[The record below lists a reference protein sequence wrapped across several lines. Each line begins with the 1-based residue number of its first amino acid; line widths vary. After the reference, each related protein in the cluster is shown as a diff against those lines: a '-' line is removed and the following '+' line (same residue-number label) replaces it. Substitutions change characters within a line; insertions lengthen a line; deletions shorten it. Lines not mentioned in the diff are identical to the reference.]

1 MRGLRH
7 KACLHEWGVPLEI
20 TERVEQDLN
29 GGQGG
34 KAPPIVCPGCGVAA
48 RYSEFE
54 VIEVAGD
61 A

>member
-1 MRGLRH
+1 M
-7 KACLHEWGVPLEI
+7 EI
-20 TERVEQDLN
+20 AERVEQDLN

-34 KAPPIVCPGCGVAA
+34 KAPPIVCPGCGVSA

>member
-7 KACLHEWGVPLEI
+7 KSCLHEWGVPLEI
-20 TERVEQDLN
+20 AERVEQDLN

-34 KAPPIVCPGCGVAA
+34 KAPPIVCPGCGVPA

-54 VIEVAGD
+54 VIEVPGD